1 VIRAF
6 GPGSRLGQGGGS
18 SPAPTA
24 VVGARSFSGD
34 FWRRAACH
42 RTYITYMM
50 CVGYKF
56 WRSGSG
62 PKPMAITLTA
72 EEIGYLEQLAEAG
85 VRGINAPTPHY
96 GLQRLVDAG
105 YATDH
110 RSRPERSGGCRA
122 VKRHQSHHRP
132 NSLDRHRHLHRRH
145 NPRW

>member
-1 VIRAF
+1 MIRAF

-24 VVGARSFSGD
+24 VAGARSFSGG

-42 RTYITYMM
+42 RTYVTYMM

-85 VRGINAPTPHY
+85 VRGINAPTPHC

-110 RSRPERSGGCRA
+110 PVSLHGVLYLITDLGRNALADAER
-122 VKRHQSHHRP
+122 
-132 NSLDRHRHLHRRH
+132 
-145 NPRW
+145 